1 MNKKNVRFAFVVSML
16 CLGFLSD
23 ALAAPSVKRL
33 GGAKTYVGTDK
44 AVSAKSGVSTKTAIA
59 GERISANQTGRA
71 KTMGSVSGVKSVS
84 GSGFSDT
91 SRLSVGKY
99 LHNAGVSGGIIKP
112 ISVSTVTPAEVSNL
126 TNRVE
131 NLETDLNNVSNT
143 VSELNVTVSVL
154 NEKIAAVEE
163 ATGSEKEFA
172 NDWETQ
178 RPIWE

>member
-1 MNKKNVRFAFVVSML
+1 MNKKNVRFAFVVSAL

-23 ALAAPSVKRL
+23 AVAAPSVKRL

-59 GERISANQTGRA
+59 GERTSTIQTNRS
-71 KTMGSVSGVKSVS
+71 KTAETVSGVKSV
-84 GSGFSDT
+84 SGFSDT

-99 LHNAGVSGGIIKP
+99 LHNAGVSAGIIKP
-112 ISVSTVTPAEVSNL
+112 ISGSVVTPSEVSSL
-126 TNRVE
+126 TNRIE
-131 NLETDLNNVSNT
+131 YLETGLNNVSNT
-143 VSELNVTVSVL
+143 VSELDATVSVL
-154 NEKIAAVEE
+154 SEKIAAVEE
-163 ATGSEKEFA
+163 AASSEKEFA